1 MVLSS
6 LANSRCCCCCALMV
20 VLVPASRVHVILAQ
34 TASRIPSRNAA
45 ISRSDTDANPHW
57 DGNMI
62 ILGRISSLSSSS
74 SSSSS
79 LTS

>member
-1 MVLSS
+1 
-6 LANSRCCCCCALMV
+6 MV

-45 ISRSDTDANPHW
+45 ISRSDTDADTDPPW

-62 ILGRISSLSSSS
+62 ILGRISSSSSS

-79 LTS
+79 TS